1 LTLSARYIGTAGEHL
16 ACSVLHSFGWTAAM
30 VDAGGFDLLAILD
43 TEILRVQ
50 VKTTLRRIDG
60 YGYQWQTNKGGSK
73 DSLTLDDCDIV
84 ACVALDLRKLVFF
97 HVTDL
102 SKQRTRRVAH
112 SKMIVP
118 ELEYTSW
125 ETALTAARALYP

>member
-1 LTLSARYIGTAGEHL
+1 MTLSARYIGTAGEHL
-16 ACSVLHSFGWTAAM
+16 ACSVLHTFGWTAAI
-30 VDAGGFDLLAILD
+30 VDAGGFDLIAMLD

-50 VKTTLRRIDG
+50 VKTTLKRIDG
-60 YGYQWQTNKGGSK
+60 YGYQWQTNKGGGK
-73 DSLTLDDCDIV
+73 NSLTLDDCDIV

-102 SKQRTRRVAH
+102 ANQRTRRVGKT
-112 SKMIVP
+112 KMVVP
-118 ELEYTSW
+118 ELESTSW